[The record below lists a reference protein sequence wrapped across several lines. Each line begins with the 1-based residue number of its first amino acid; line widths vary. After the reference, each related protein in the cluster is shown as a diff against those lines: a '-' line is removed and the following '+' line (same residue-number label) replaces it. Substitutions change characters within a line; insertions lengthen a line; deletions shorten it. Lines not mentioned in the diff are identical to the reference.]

1 MKLLHIHAEDAEEE
15 KCRSLRPCPFGE
27 FSSAS
32 YAAVQNKTQS
42 FIDTTLL
49 TAPRV
54 ARARTKMT
62 NGSGPFDVAMDVSTI
77 NRCVFR
83 KHLISFVPPRER
95 SELGLSRGLT

>member
-49 TAPRV
+49 TALRV

-77 NRCVFR
+77 NRCV
-83 KHLISFVPPRER
+83 LCSASILNQSAER
-95 SELGLSRGLT
+95 TQ

>member
-1 MKLLHIHAEDAEEE
+1 MKLLHIHVEDAEEE
-15 KCRSLRPCPFGE
+15 KCRSLRPCPFDE

-32 YAAVQNKTQS
+32 YATVQNKTQS

-49 TAPRV
+49 KAPRV

-77 NRCVFR
+77 NRCV
-83 KHLISFVPPRER
+83 LCSASISNQSAER
-95 SELGLSRGLT
+95 TQ